1 MQSMTCRLENMRC
14 AGTNETIAGGNPLNS
29 TPMILLTDAD
39 GLASNTEPAII
50 VLDIT
55 RKEVESGSI
64 GSVLER
70 LHVLTD
76 TRENSLL
83 YRESLV
89 FQVSGYDDDPREL
102 SEIPEVRSFFHR
114 LAAEWPHWLWFL
126 ARGCSAVALLL
137 ALLCEVKRVRTNGRN
152 AGVEY
157 ASKTELAAVM
167 MDLFDRGNFLFNTY
181 GIPDAAIA
189 ESADSAVNELFS

>member
-1 MQSMTCRLENMRC
+1 V
-14 AGTNETIAGGNPLNS
+14 IHV
-29 TPMILLTDAD
+29 PMFLLTDAD

-76 TRENSLL
+76 TRENALL

-89 FQVSGYDDDPREL
+89 FQVSGYDDDLREL
-102 SEIPEVRSFFHR
+102 SEIHEVRSFFHR

-126 ARGCSAVALLL
+126 VRGCSAVALLL
-137 ALLCEVKRVRTNGRN
+137 ALLCEVKRIRASGNN
-152 AGVEY
+152 AAGEY
-157 ASKTELAAVM
+157 VTKFASKTELAAVM
-167 MDLFDRGNFLFNTY
+167 MDLFDRGNSLFNTY
-181 GIPDAAIA
+181 DIPDTAIA
-189 ESADSAVNELFS
+189 ESANSAANELLS